1 MFMRIEHDWI
11 KSWNVS
17 PVRVCARLGHVR
29 GLMVG
34 ASLLTAATIV
44 AVMPARAAAPQITV
58 AHQVMVGTGLA
69 ARNPFEVWF
78 VLDKSSDPTVP
89 GYEVPAGATIRIT
102 LPKAFTPKPGVLGAV
117 MLNGWAQGPIPVKF
131 TTALD
136 PKDPRTIVIHLNEA
150 IAAGPAERPGL
161 KAIHLRTS
169 EINPAKAGDYPI
181 TVQFLDAGSLS
192 GTTQVVSHIT
202 GKPGPNV
209 AAYNQLHQGKDE
221 DWQRVKTGAEASLP
235 IDFLVTLPTAP
246 RTSVSLKATGDGSL
260 TILGD
265 GQPIGS
271 ITTTGVPITLEPQAF
286 GPGFAR
292 LGIVEVHA
300 RAGMTAGTAQ
310 IVAAL
315 KDGTQYAIHL
325 IVEAP

>member
-1 MFMRIEHDWI
+1 MRIEQDWI
-11 KSWNVS
+11 KHWNVS
-17 PVRVCARLGHVR
+17 PVRVCARFDHVR

-34 ASLLTAATIV
+34 ASLLAAATIV

-69 ARNPFEVWF
+69 ARNPFEAWL

-89 GYEVPAGATIRIT
+89 GYEVPAGATVRIT
-102 LPKAFTPKPGVLGAV
+102 FPKAFTPKPGVLGAV
-117 MLNGWAQGPIPVKF
+117 MLNGWAQGPIPAKF

-136 PKDPRTIVIHLNEA
+136 PKDPRTVVINLNEA

-181 TVQFLDAGSLS
+181 TVQFLDAGPLS
-192 GTTQVVSHIT
+192 GTTQVIAHIT
-202 GKPGPNV
+202 GKPVPNV

-221 DWQRVKTGAEASLP
+221 DWQRVKAGTQASLP

-246 RTSVSLKATGDGSL
+246 RTSVSLKATGDGGL
-260 TILGD
+260 AILGD

-271 ITTTGVPITLEPQAF
+271 ITTTGVPVTLEPQAF

-300 RAGMTAGTAQ
+300 KAGMTAGSAQ
-310 IVAAL
+310 VVAAL

>member
-1 MFMRIEHDWI
+1 MFMRIENDWI
-11 KSWNVS
+11 KRG
-17 PVRVCARLGHVR
+17 RVDLRR
-29 GLMVG
+29 GLIVG
-34 ASLLTAATIV
+34 ASVFAAAIMVAAT
-44 AVMPARAAAPQITV
+44 PARAAGPQVTV

-69 ARNPFEVWF
+69 ARNPFEAWL

-89 GYEVPAGATIRIT
+89 GYAVPAGASVRVTF
-102 LPKAFTPKPGVLGAV
+102 PKAFTPKSGVLSAV

-131 TTALD
+131 TTAAD
-136 PKDPRTIVIHLNEA
+136 PNDARTVVITLNEP
-150 IAAGPAERPGL
+150 IAAGPAEHPGL

-169 EINPAKAGDYPI
+169 ELNPDKAGDYPI
-181 TVQFLDAGSLS
+181 TVQFVDAGPLS
-192 GTTQVVSHIT
+192 GTTTPMVHIT
-202 GKPGPNV
+202 AKPLPNV

-221 DWQRVKTGAEASLP
+221 DWQRLKAGTPASLP
-235 IDFLVTLPTAP
+235 IDFLVTLPAAP

-271 ITTTGVPITLEPQAF
+271 IKTTGVPITLEPQAF

-300 RAGMTAGTAQ
+300 TAGMTAGTAQ

-315 KDGTQYAIHL
+315 DDGTHYAIHL
-325 IVEAP
+325 IVEGP

>member
-1 MFMRIEHDWI
+1 MHIEQDEMKGWG
-11 KSWNVS
+11 VS
-17 PVRVCARLGHVR
+17 LVQACARFDNAR

-34 ASLLTAATIV
+34 TCILAAATIV

-58 AHQVMVGTGLA
+58 AHQVMIGSGLA
-69 ARNPFEVWF
+69 ARNPFEVWL
-78 VLDKSSDPTVP
+78 VLDKLSDPTVP
-89 GYEVPAGATIRIT
+89 GYEVPAGASIRIT
-102 LPKAFTPKPGVLGAV
+102 FPKAFTPKPGVLGAV
-117 MLNGWAQGPIPVKF
+117 MLNGWAQGSIPVKF

-136 PKDPRTIVIHLNEA
+136 PKDPRTVVINLNEA
-150 IAAGPAERPGL
+150 IAAGPADRPGL

-181 TVQFLDAGSLS
+181 TVQFLDAGPLS
-192 GTTQVVSHIT
+192 GTAQVMAHIT
-202 GKPGPNV
+202 SKPVPNV
-209 AAYNQLHQGKDE
+209 AAYNQLHQGRNE
-221 DWQRVKTGAEASLP
+221 DWQRVKTGTEASLP

-246 RTSVSLKATGDGSL
+246 RMSVSLKATGDGSL

-271 ITTTGVPITLEPQAF
+271 VTTTGVPIAIEPQAF

-300 RAGMTAGTAQ
+300 RAGMTTGTAQ

-315 KDGTQYAIHL
+315 KDGTQYAIHI
-325 IVEAP
+325 IVEGP